1 MQFRSPIGYYLR
13 PFWPGATMPDRTMGD
28 NGSAD
33 AIAAVGF
40 FSLSQKMLTQFAMA
54 VLFFGMISPLAIIMR
69 LVGRDR
75 LRLRRNPRQSS
86 YWTMRAAPPERHA
99 PISRRI

>member
-1 MQFRSPIGYYLR
+1 
-13 PFWPGATMPDRTMGD
+13 MGD
-28 NGSAD
+28 NSRAE
-33 AIAAVGF
+33 AVAAVGF
-40 FSLSQKMLTQFAMA
+40 FSLSQKMLTRFAMA

-75 LRLRRNPRQSS
+75 LRLRRNPRQGS
-86 YWTMRAAPPERHA
+86 YWVMRATPSERHA